1 MSDWED
7 LEALQGSCPPGTR
20 LVGPVQA
27 DGSVL
32 SVNGQVTAACVRA
45 DGTHH
50 GPSMS
55 WHENGRRSQAG
66 QYRDGLKEGE
76 WTFWS
81 ETGSLISRGSFRA
94 GKADGR
100 WTTWRASGELE
111 SVAMYEDGHLI
122 EKT

>member
-7 LEALQGSCPPGTR
+7 LDALQRSCPAGTS
-20 LVGPVQA
+20 LAGPVQP
-27 DGSVL
+27 
-32 SVNGQVTAACVRA
+32 
-45 DGTHH
+45 DGTRH

-55 WHENGRRSQAG
+55 WHENGRKSQAG
-66 QYRDGLKEGE
+66 LYRDDLKDGE

-81 ETGSLISRGSFRA
+81 DTGSLIGRGSFRA

-111 SVAMYEDGHLI
+111 SVATYEGGRLI
-122 EKT
+122 EKTQS